1 MEKPLSL
8 QESSKSPKTMK
19 KFLHKRKT
27 ERKASEEE
35 YVIRKSMSRTFAN
48 LFTGELTGDFF
59 KSRYLEQFVLGI
71 ICCKN
76 TWKIWSLVRLLNK
89 LSPAALPAD
98 SDKRQSVSFS
108 CCRTLHPTW
117 FPFPSG
123 AHLLWTHFSPLGF

>member
-35 YVIRKSMSRTFAN
+35 YVIRKSMFRTFAN

-59 KSRYLEQFVLGI
+59 
-71 ICCKN
+71 
-76 TWKIWSLVRLLNK
+76 
-89 LSPAALPAD
+89 
-98 SDKRQSVSFS
+98 
-108 CCRTLHPTW
+108 
-117 FPFPSG
+117 
-123 AHLLWTHFSPLGF
+123 